1 MSDATAAGSGA
12 SGSDAS
18 TPSGVVSAHSDAD
31 GILIVRIFD
40 APREEVFKA
49 WTVAERFAQ
58 WFGEHGSE
66 IPLDKVEMDARPGGQ
81 WHATMYHGPER
92 IEISFFGEFR
102 EVVEPERVVMSLRTP
117 EDPESAGEEL
127 LTADLR
133 DLGDGRT
140 EVTFTQR
147 GGNLPPDEYSRAL
160 RGELIFFDRLGESL
174 KTRHD

>member
-1 MSDATAAGSGA
+1 MSDARQPEGI
-12 SGSDAS
+12 
-18 TPSGVVSAHSDAD
+18 VSAHSDSE

-40 APREEVFKA
+40 APRGEVFEA
-49 WTVAERFAQ
+49 WTVAERFSQ

-66 IPLDKVEMDARPGGQ
+66 IPLDKVAMDPRPGGA

-92 IEISFFGEFR
+92 TEIPFSGTFL
-102 EVVEPERVVMSLRTP
+102 EVVEAERVVLTLA
-117 EDPESAGEEL
+117 DPGDPDNENVEV

-140 EVTFTQR
+140 ELTFTQR
-147 GGNLPPDEYSRAL
+147 GGNLPADEYSRAL
-160 RGELIFFDRLGESL
+160 RGTLIFFDRLQAHL

>member
-1 MSDATAAGSGA
+1 MSDATPAE
-12 SGSDAS
+12 
-18 TPSGVVSAHSDAD
+18 GVVTAHSDAD

-66 IPLDKVEMDARPGGQ
+66 IPLDKVEMDPRPGGQ

-102 EVVEPERVVMSLRTP
+102 EVVEPERVVMTIRTP
-117 EDPESAGEEL
+117 DDPESAAEEL

-140 EVTFTQR
+140 ELTFTQR
-147 GGNLPPDEYSRAL
+147 GGNLPADEYSRAL
-160 RGELIFFDRLGESL
+160 RGELIFLDRLGETL